1 MDRPFVWRAGRVL
14 VPIMRVERHE
24 RFATGPPP
32 DCRPVSMATMPS
44 PSTDRLPAQDDLPWD
59 TLGAIA
65 RLPKAELHLHLD
77 GSVRP
82 ATALEL
88 ARERGLDEGMDLSA
102 MRARLTAPMPCTSQG
117 QLLDA
122 FDLPTAILQDAE
134 SLERTTTELVEDAAS
149 DGTRYVEIRWGPTL
163 HLERGLSLRDGI
175 AAVVRG
181 AGRGAAST
189 GLTVRLIAVAIRTH
203 ERALNVDMT
212 RIAADFMGEGLTG
225 FDCAGREHLHPDPL
239 EFADSFAIAR
249 DAGLGITCHA
259 GEWGGPAQVRR
270 ALAVRPTR
278 IAHGAPAG
286 EDPALQDELIAR
298 GVTLDLC
305 PTSNWQAGIVP
316 TYAEHPVVRLHRRG
330 VPVTLNTDDRTVSDL
345 TYPRE
350 IARAMT
356 FLGLTLAELA
366 DLTRHAYRVA
376 FLHHDEAVRARL
388 LAELETFLVTD
399 PTFRMARA

>member
-1 MDRPFVWRAGRVL
+1 
-14 VPIMRVERHE
+14 
-24 RFATGPPP
+24 
-32 DCRPVSMATMPS
+32 MPGMS
-44 PSTDRLPAQDDLPWD
+44 FPTIDRLPAQDGLPWD
-59 TLGAIA
+59 TLGAIS

-77 GSVRP
+77 GSLRP
-82 ATALEL
+82 ASALEM
-88 ARERGLDEGMDLSA
+88 ARERGLDEGMDLAA
-102 MRARLTAPMPCTSQG
+102 MRARLVSPMPCTSQD

-134 SLERTTTELVEDAAS
+134 SLERATRELVEDAAS
-149 DGTRYVEIRWGPTL
+149 DGTRYAEIRWGPTL
-163 HLERGLSLRDGI
+163 HLERGLALRDGI

-181 AGRGAAST
+181 AQRGAVAT
-189 GLTVRLIAVAIRTH
+189 GVTVRLIAVAIRTH
-203 ERALNVDMT
+203 DRALNMDMA
-212 RIAADFMGEGLTG
+212 RVAADFIGDGLTG

-239 EFADSFAIAR
+239 EFVESFAIAR
-249 DAGLGITCHA
+249 GAGLGITCHA

-270 ALAVRPTR
+270 ALEVHPSR

-286 EDPALQDELIAR
+286 EDEALQAELTAR

-316 TYAEHPVVRLHRRG
+316 RYADHPIVRLHRRG

-345 TYPRE
+345 TFPRE

-356 FLGLTLAELA
+356 FLGLTLPELA

-376 FLHHDEAVRARL
+376 FLHHDETLRARL
-388 LAELETFLVTD
+388 LADLETFLATD
-399 PTFRMARA
+399 PTFRMAGA

>member
-1 MDRPFVWRAGRVL
+1 
-14 VPIMRVERHE
+14 
-24 RFATGPPP
+24 
-32 DCRPVSMATMPS
+32 MPS
-44 PSTDRLPAQDDLPWD
+44 PAIDRLPAQDGLPWD
-59 TLGAIA
+59 ILGAIA

-77 GSVRP
+77 GSLRP

-88 ARERGLDEGMDLSA
+88 ARQRGLDGALDLAA
-102 MRARLTAPMPCTSQG
+102 MRARLTAPMPCTSQA

-134 SLERTTTELVEDAAS
+134 SLERTTTELVEDVVS
-149 DGTRYVEIRWGPTL
+149 DGTRYAEIRWAPTL
-163 HLERGLSLRDGI
+163 HLERGLSLRDGV

-181 AGRGAAST
+181 AQRGAAAT
-189 GLTVRLIAVAIRTH
+189 GVTVRLIAVAIRTH
-203 ERALNVDMT
+203 ERALNAEMARV
-212 RIAADFMGEGLTG
+212 AADFIGEGVTG
-225 FDCAGREHLHPDPL
+225 FDCAGREHLQPDPL
-239 EFADSFAIAR
+239 GFADAFAIAR
-249 DAGLGITCHA
+249 DAGLGITVHA

-270 ALAVRPTR
+270 ALDVNPAR

-286 EDPALQDELIAR
+286 EDAALQEELIAR

-316 TYAEHPVVRLHRRG
+316 AYVDHPVVRLHRRG

-345 TYPRE
+345 TFPRE
-350 IARAMT
+350 IGRAVT
-356 FLGLTLAELA
+356 FLGLTLSELA

-376 FLHHDEAVRARL
+376 FLHHDETVRARL

-399 PTFRMARA
+399 STFRMART